1 MKWKA
6 PLAAL
11 AFAAATTAL
20 MAQDATQTTTT
31 TTKTTTVTG
40 SVVQYQPGQTIVVRS
55 NDGKAVTYTLGPS
68 LQVPAGV
75 QIGKTVTISTEPA
88 SSGSGNA
95 VVTRIDTTSVDAS
108 GQTTTTSER
117 TEQSAAGTLKTT
129 TTTYGTVTAF
139 EPKSSITIEGP
150 NHESVTY
157 SLDSSSELPQDIA
170 VGKIVTID
178 TRTVPGSKS
187 PVVRKV
193 IYKKVETKV
202 EPQ

>member
-31 TTKTTTVTG
+31 TKTTTVTG
-40 SVVQYQPGQTIVVRS
+40 SVVQYQPGQTIVVRNS
-55 NDGKAVTYTLGPS
+55 DGKTVTYSLGPS
-68 LQVPAGV
+68 VQVPSGV
-75 QIGKTVTISTEPA
+75 QIGKTVTLSTEPA

-95 VVTRIDTTSVDAS
+95 VVTRVETTSVDAS

-117 TEQSAAGTLKTT
+117 TEQSAAGTTKTT
-129 TTTYGTVTAF
+129 TTTYGTVTAY
-139 EPKSSITIEGP
+139 EPKSSITVEGP
-150 NHESVTY
+150 NHETVTY
-157 SLDSSSELPQDIA
+157 MLDATSELPSDIA
-170 VGKIVTID
+170 VGKVVTID
-178 TRTVPGSKS
+178 TRSVPGSKS
-187 PVVRKV
+187 PVVRRV

>member
-20 MAQDATQTTTT
+20 MAQDSTQQTT

-40 SVVQYQPGQTIVVRS
+40 SVVQYAPGQTIVLRS
-55 NDGKAVTYTLGPS
+55 ADGKTVTYTLGPS
-68 LQVPAGV
+68 VQVPAGV
-75 QIGKTVTISTEPA
+75 QTGKTVTISTEPA

-117 TEQSAAGTLKTT
+117 TEQSAAGTTKTT

-150 NHESVTY
+150 NHETTTY
-157 SLDSSSELPQDIA
+157 SIDSTSELPQDIA
-170 VGKIVTID
+170 VGKVVTID
-178 TRTVPGSKS
+178 TRTVAGSKS

>member
-31 TTKTTTVTG
+31 TKTTTVTG

-55 NDGKAVTYTLGPS
+55 SDGKTVTYSLGPS
-68 LQVPAGV
+68 VQVPAGV
-75 QIGKTVTISTEPA
+75 QVGKTVTLSTEPA

-95 VVTRIDTTSVDAS
+95 VVTRVETTSVDAS

-117 TEQSAAGTLKTT
+117 TEQSAAGTTKTT
-129 TTTYGTVTAF
+129 TTTYGTVTAY

-150 NHESVTY
+150 NHETVTY
-157 SLDSSSELPQDIA
+157 MLDTSSELPSDIA
-170 VGKIVTID
+170 IGKVVTID
-178 TRTVPGSKS
+178 TRSVPGSKS
-187 PVVRKV
+187 PVVRRV

>member
-31 TTKTTTVTG
+31 TKTTTVTG
-40 SVVQYQPGQTIVVRS
+40 SVVQYAPGQTIVVRS
-55 NDGKAVTYTLGPS
+55 SDGKTVTYTLGPS
-68 LQVPAGV
+68 IQVPAGV
-75 QIGKTVTISTEPA
+75 QVGKTVTLSTEPA

-117 TEQSAAGTLKTT
+117 TEQSAAGTTKTM
-129 TTTYGTVTAF
+129 TTTYGTVTAY

-150 NHESVTY
+150 NHETVTY
-157 SLDSSSELPQDIA
+157 MLDTTSELPSDIA
-170 VGKIVTID
+170 IGKIVTVD

-187 PVVRKV
+187 PVVRRV